1 MEESGDLRQRGY
13 VSVKELRGN
22 ETWGTKRKSAVG
34 TFVPVSDKGQRGW
47 RGVQCLCETHFI
59 QFLTFD
65 ACVCVL
71 VSSSRRGLSTRPPST
86 QSKDSSLEGK
96 EKSSGKRCI
105 F

>member
-34 TFVPVSDKGQRGW
+34 AFVPVSDKGQRGW
-47 RGVQCLCETHFI
+47 RGVQCLCEIHFI

-65 ACVCVL
+65 ACVCVSVKQQTGPL
-71 VSSSRRGLSTRPPST
+71 NTSTVDAEQGQQPGR
-86 QSKDSSLEGK
+86 
-96 EKSSGKRCI
+96 
-105 F
+105 

>member
-22 ETWGTKRKSAVG
+22 ETWGTKRKSSVG
-34 TFVPVSDKGQRGW
+34 AFVPVGDKGQRGW

-65 ACVCVL
+65 ACVCVC
-71 VSSSRRGLSTRPPST
+71 V
-86 QSKDSSLEGK
+86 
-96 EKSSGKRCI
+96 
-105 F
+105 